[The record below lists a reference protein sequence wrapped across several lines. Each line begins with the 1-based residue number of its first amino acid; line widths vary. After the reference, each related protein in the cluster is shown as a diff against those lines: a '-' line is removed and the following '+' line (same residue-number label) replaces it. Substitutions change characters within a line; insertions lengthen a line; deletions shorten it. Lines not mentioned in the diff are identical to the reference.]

1 MPDDSIACNLIMEQ
15 LRIINGRLET
25 MSDDISE
32 LKNAKAIS
40 DGERGALAKLG
51 AVAIGLCSVVGAG
64 IAVLV
69 NLPKWTGHQ

>member
-25 MSDDISE
+25 MSEDIAE

-51 AVAIGLCSVVGAG
+51 AGVLGVCSVVGAI

>member
-25 MSDDISE
+25 MSEDISE

-51 AVAIGLCSVVGAG
+51 AGVLGVCSVVGAI